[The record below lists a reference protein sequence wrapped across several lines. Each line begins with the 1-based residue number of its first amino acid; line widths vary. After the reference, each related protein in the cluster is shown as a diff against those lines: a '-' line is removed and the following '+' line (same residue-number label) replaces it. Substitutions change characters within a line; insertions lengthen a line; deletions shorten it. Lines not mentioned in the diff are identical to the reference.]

1 MTLTEK
7 LQIMQN
13 KIIRFILN
21 LTRRDSIRDK
31 ELPKAEFLSVTDR
44 VKKLKINHV
53 FNIKNHNCPHIC
65 TNRQMKTKILFIN
78 HNLYDL
84 YQYFDTQTK
93 MRHTKDTQD

>member
-1 MTLTEK
+1 MPFCILLLFLVPGNKYDTEK

-31 ELPKAEFLSVTDR
+31 ELSKAEFLNVTDR

-65 TNRQMKTKILFIN
+65 TNRQMKTTNIV
-78 HNLYDL
+78 H
-84 YQYFDTQTK
+84 
-93 MRHTKDTQD
+93 